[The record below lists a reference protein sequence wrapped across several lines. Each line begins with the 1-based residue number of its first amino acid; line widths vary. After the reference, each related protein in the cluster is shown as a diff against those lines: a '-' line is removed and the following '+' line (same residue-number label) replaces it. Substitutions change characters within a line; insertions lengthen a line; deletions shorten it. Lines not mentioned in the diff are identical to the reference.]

1 MWQYR
6 TADMYMLHDALLLQM
21 GLQLSAECHQHG
33 FLLRSL

>member
-6 TADMYMLHDALLLQM
+6 TADMLHDALLLQM